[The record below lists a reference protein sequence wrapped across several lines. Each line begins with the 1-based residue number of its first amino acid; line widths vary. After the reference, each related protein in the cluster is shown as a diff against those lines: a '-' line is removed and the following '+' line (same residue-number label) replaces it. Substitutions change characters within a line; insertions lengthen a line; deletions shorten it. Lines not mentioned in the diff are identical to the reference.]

1 MPSMKNE
8 MGLKTRKDIIQMRKR
23 KTLKGKFAD
32 RMYGQILLEIPKHLL
47 KVTLIAVFGSFI
59 MMLYIIGS
67 DQELNSFLNIQEE
80 VLDFTH
86 SKVHPM
92 F

>member
-23 KTLKGKFAD
+23 KTLKGKFQD

-47 KVTLIAVFGSFI
+47 KVTLIAVIGSFF

-67 DQELNSFLNIQEE
+67 D
-80 VLDFTH
+80 
-86 SKVHPM
+86 
-92 F
+92 

>member
-23 KTLKGKFAD
+23 KTLKGKFQD

-67 DQELNSFLNIQEE
+67 D
-80 VLDFTH
+80 
-86 SKVHPM
+86 
-92 F
+92 

>member
-1 MPSMKNE
+1 MKNE

-23 KTLKGKFAD
+23 KTLKGKFQD

-67 DQELNSFLNIQEE
+67 D
-80 VLDFTH
+80 
-86 SKVHPM
+86 
-92 F
+92 